1 MNYVILPL
9 SAIEKSIYPLETI
22 TERSN
27 HYLRNSDRSS
37 QLTTA
42 TNLMRDLLEVIDPDA
57 AHALPAKRLA
67 AMVALR
73 MLGDLQRLNE
83 IKASHTID

>member
-27 HYLRNSDRSS
+27 HYLRSDRSS

-42 TNLMRDLLEVIDPDA
+42 TNLM
-57 AHALPAKRLA
+57 
-67 AMVALR
+67 
-73 MLGDLQRLNE
+73 
-83 IKASHTID
+83 